1 MASTCRRAIW
11 TKPSIDKTSLKIC
24 AFEICQS
31 NLLSV
36 SALKH
41 FTKGPINSSFCKS
54 PCAKKNKYGNI
65 SSEEIAQSIV
75 KIYWL
80 QESSLT
86 GQFPDW
92 HFPKER
98 PPTDTSPMNTSP
110 TDTSPTGLFPDKTFP
125 RRRFPRPDISPIIM
139 Y

>member
-1 MASTCRRAIW
+1 MTSTYRRAIW
-11 TKPSIDKTSLKIC
+11 TKPSIDKTTLKIC
-24 AFEICQS
+24 AFEICQW

-65 SSEEIAQSIV
+65 SSEEIVQSIV

-92 HFPKER
+92 HFAKER
-98 PPTDTSPMNTSP
+98 LRLTLPRWTLHQQTLPQPGYSLTR
-110 TDTSPTGLFPDKTFP
+110 LFLDEDFRDRIFP
-125 RRRFPRPDISPIIM
+125 RS
-139 Y
+139 